1 MCVASQPASRQAAAT
16 YVCVYPAALPFPR
29 IHTPCI
35 HACIEARVT
44 SEIVVVMALLPL
56 FPLLSPCK
64 NAQRKG
70 TDLISGWEQQRGR
83 EGGGLTPTVQL
94 SMQEGA
100 KGTSER
106 QERERE
112 KRTNFRLM
120 KMKAAPVELRAP
132 IKSKN

>member
-1 MCVASQPASRQAAAT
+1 M
-16 YVCVYPAALPFPR
+16 YVCILLRCLSRAFILHVYM
-29 IHTPCI
+29 

-120 KMKAAPVELRAP
+120 KMKAAPVELRARSN
-132 IKSKN
+132 KE